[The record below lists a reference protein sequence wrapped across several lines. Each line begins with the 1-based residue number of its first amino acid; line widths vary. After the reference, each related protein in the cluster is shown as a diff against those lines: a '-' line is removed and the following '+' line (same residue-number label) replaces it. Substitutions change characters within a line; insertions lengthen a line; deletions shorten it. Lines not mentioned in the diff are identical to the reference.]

1 MAPNIDEN
9 PPVVVLYLIVLAA
22 ALYLMSVSRQRGLGA
37 RRGWIWFNAWVAAGA
52 LFLFSLL
59 TGFSIG
65 LFLFP
70 ASALA
75 IFWLAVNAPYW
86 REVAGFALGAA
97 LVLIGTVLLV

>member
-1 MAPNIDEN
+1 M
-9 PPVVVLYLIVLAA
+9 VVLYAIVLAG
-22 ALYLMSVSRQRGLGA
+22 ALYLMSVSRRRGLGA
-37 RRGWIWFNAWVAAGA
+37 RRGWLWFNAWVAAGA

-75 IFWLAVNAPYW
+75 TFWLAVNAPYW
-86 REVAGFALGAA
+86 REVAGFPVGAM
-97 LVLIGTVLLV
+97 LVLVGILLFV

>member
-1 MAPNIDEN
+1 VAPNIEEN

-37 RRGWIWFNAWVAAGA
+37 RRGWLWFNAWVAAGA

-65 LFLFP
+65 LFLCRPRRSRSSGWRSMRRTGAKLP
-70 ASALA
+70 AFCSA
-75 IFWLAVNAPYW
+75 
-86 REVAGFALGAA
+86 
-97 LVLIGTVLLV
+97 

>member
-1 MAPNIDEN
+1 MI
-9 PPVVVLYLIVLAA
+9 VLYLVVLGA

-37 RRGWIWFNAWVAAGA
+37 RRGWPWFNAWVATGA
-52 LFLFSLL
+52 LFLFSLV

-86 REVAGFALGAA
+86 REVAGFPVGAV
-97 LVLIGTVLLV
+97 LVLVGTLLFV

>member
-1 MAPNIDEN
+1 MI
-9 PPVVVLYLIVLAA
+9 VLYLVVLAA
-22 ALYLMSVSRQRGLGA
+22 ALYLMAVSRRRGLGA
-37 RRGWIWFNAWVAAGA
+37 RRGWLWFNAWVATGA

-86 REVAGFALGAA
+86 REVAGFPVGAV
-97 LVLIGTVLLV
+97 LVLVGIVLFV

>member
-1 MAPNIDEN
+1 MIVLY
-9 PPVVVLYLIVLAA
+9 VVVLAG
-22 ALYLMSVSRQRGLGA
+22 ALYLMSVSRKRGLGA
-37 RRGWIWFNAWVAAGA
+37 RRGWLWFNAWVATGA
-52 LFLFSLL
+52 LFLFSLF

-86 REVAGFALGAA
+86 REVAGFPVGAV
-97 LVLIGTVLLV
+97 LVLVGIVLFV

>member
-1 MAPNIDEN
+1 MI
-9 PPVVVLYLIVLAA
+9 VLYLIVLVA

-37 RRGWIWFNAWVAAGA
+37 RRGWLWFNAWVLAGG

-86 REVAGFALGAA
+86 REVAGFPLGAV
-97 LVLIGTVLLV
+97 LVLVGIALFV

>member
-1 MAPNIDEN
+1 MI
-9 PPVVVLYLIVLAA
+9 VLYLVVLAG
-22 ALYLMSVSRQRGLGA
+22 ALYLMSVSRRRGRGA
-37 RRGWIWFNAWVAAGA
+37 RRGWVWFNAWVAAGA

-59 TGFSIG
+59 TGLSIG

-86 REVAGFALGAA
+86 REVAGFPLGAA
-97 LVLIGTVLLV
+97 LVGVGIRLFV

>member
-1 MAPNIDEN
+1 MI
-9 PPVVVLYLIVLAA
+9 VLYLVVLAG

-37 RRGWIWFNAWVAAGA
+37 RRGWLWFNAWVATGA
-52 LFLFSLL
+52 LFLFSLV

-86 REVAGFALGAA
+86 REVAGFPVGAV
-97 LVLIGTVLLV
+97 LVLVGIVLFV

>member
-1 MAPNIDEN
+1 MI
-9 PPVVVLYLIVLAA
+9 VLYLLVLVG
-22 ALYLMSVSRQRGLGA
+22 ALYLVAVSRRRGLGA
-37 RRGWIWFNAWVAAGA
+37 RRGWLWFNAWVATGA

-86 REVAGFALGAA
+86 REVAGFPVGAV
-97 LVLIGTVLLV
+97 LVLVGIVLFV